1 MKLMQKNQAQLVHR
15 QSNLKDVNTIE
26 FIFNRNEMIPVTKE
40 I

>member
-1 MKLMQKNQAQLVHR
+1 MQKNQAQLVHR

-26 FIFNRNEMIPVTKE
+26 FAFNRNEVIPVTKE